1 MVASRG
7 FWYSAQRHPRL
18 EPAQPADGCNPTVM
32 LQSSFD
38 NPAEWPQET
47 ALRLLVIEDDG
58 QLGPWLQS
66 ELTTAL
72 GGADLVT
79 TLDEAL
85 AAISVRQFDLIVVDR
100 RLPDGDGVELLGR
113 LKQLQPRPGI
123 LVLTALDDPNDI
135 ARALDAGA
143 DDYLAK
149 PFEPIELIAR
159 AKAVLRRLQLDQRGR
174 VTVANLTFDSAS
186 RMAYIDGEPLVI
198 PRRELALLE
207 ALARRSGQVVLR
219 DTLEAAAYGFDDEI
233 QSNAIDAHISR
244 LRKRLRDNGCS
255 ANIRPL
261 RGLGYLL
268 CDTK

>member
-1 MVASRG
+1 MAYFRSLWR
-7 FWYSAQRHPRL
+7 AARRQADR
-18 EPAQPADGCNPTVM
+18 EPAQPTDGGNPIVM
-32 LQSSFD
+32 LQSSSSAPGSPEEFL
-38 NPAEWPQET
+38 
-47 ALRLLVIEDDG
+47 LRLLVIEDDE
-58 QLGPWLQS
+58 QLGPWLKS
-66 ELTTAL
+66 ELAGAL

-100 RLPDGDGVELLGR
+100 RLPDGDGVELLAR
-113 LKQLQPRPGI
+113 LKQLQPRPGV

-159 AKAVLRRLQLDQRGR
+159 AKAVIRRLQLDQRGR
-174 VTVANLTFDSAS
+174 VTVANLMFDSTS
-186 RMAYIDGEPLVI
+186 RMAYVDGEPLLI

-219 DTLEAAAYGFDDEI
+219 DTLEAAAYSFDDEI

-244 LRKRLRDNGCS
+244 LRKRLRDNGCLAS
-255 ANIRPL
+255 IKPL

-268 CDTK
+268 CDTR